1 MACERYEDALTETAA
16 GAPPAPGLEAHLA
29 DCARC
34 REELEEL
41 QRTLALVDSDLRQLV
56 AAVPSPELAVRIR
69 RAAAEAEPQ
78 TTSRPVWLWPA
89 VAAAAAVMLA
99 VAIVTRRGPSQPPP
113 ATAQNSPAT
122 LAATPEP
129 PRNTPNDGS
138 SAPVV
143 PAAVATTSSVPRGD
157 VRRGEPRRPLAAVEP
172 EVIVPS
178 GEAEALLRYAQS
190 VRQRTLTTESLLV
203 ADLSAPLAEPRRV
216 EIRPLEIVPLDPE
229 EDSGAQ

>member
-34 REELEEL
+34 REELKEL

-56 AAVPSPELAVRIR
+56 AVEPSPDLAVRIR
-69 RAAAEAEPQ
+69 GAAAEAPPER
-78 TTSRPVWLWPA
+78 RPAWLWPA
-89 VAAAAAVMLA
+89 LAAAAVLVLA
-99 VAIVTRRGPSQPPP
+99 VAIVMRREPSQAPP

-129 PRNTPNDGS
+129 PRNAPNDGS

-157 VRRGEPRRPLAAVEP
+157 VRRGEPRRSLAAVEP

>member
-16 GAPPAPGLEAHLA
+16 GAPPAPSLESHLA
-29 DCARC
+29 GCARC

-41 QRTLALVDSDLRQLV
+41 RRTLALVDSDLRQLV
-56 AAVPSPELAVRIR
+56 AVEPSPDLAVRIR
-69 RAAAEAEPQ
+69 GAAAEAPPER
-78 TTSRPVWLWPA
+78 RPAWLWPA
-89 VAAAAAVMLA
+89 LAAAAVLVLA
-99 VAIVTRRGPSQPPP
+99 VAIVMRREPSQAPP

-129 PRNTPNDGS
+129 PRNAPNDGS

-157 VRRGEPRRPLAAVEP
+157 VRRGEPRRSLAAVEP